1 VISQARLRF
10 VLRLG
15 LVAVAVLLSL
25 GLVVTFAPTYAV
37 RYLVGAELDALGI
50 RYDGLETLDIRP
62 WTRELRLGPVQFGQ
76 QASTPGGVGDLD
88 LSLRVHPL
96 LRRRVAIERLVISD
110 IEILVTRDADGALAL
125 NGIALDELLTG
136 AEESAENGTASGL
149 WTAGVD
155 ALELR
160 DSTVIFKRSDGGVL
174 EVEVE
179 RLVMTDFR
187 AWEPDHPGRFEL
199 TARVNDIQ
207 LNWSGEARPFADK
220 ITLNINSRTAQAD
233 LPKVIRFTGPLGL
246 DRHEGTYDA
255 RLEYE
260 VVIAES
266 GHLDVQASG
275 TIDISGVDY
284 ARSGVFALALDQAQL
299 ELDLHF
305 TSSVGGDQALKGD
318 IAIDVGPASADLG
331 DRTRLAA
338 RGNLA
343 AQSIDAALTQGGAL
357 QIDFQPDVD
366 LTELSFS
373 GPLEISVD
381 VLLELLVRLQS
392 LSAAKTLSTAHTGL
406 EDLTGKTLQLPASE
420 VGIDRLVA
428 RGERLALRSKDGH
441 AKLDLEAAI
450 ELDAVDIEGEQRSIR
465 VKQARGAIERLI
477 ATSGDGLLRVEAS
490 ADAVLA
496 AGEARGPRGE
506 LTIDGLEA
514 QVDDL
519 NLQVRAGALSMQ
531 LSASGKGD
539 AFQGLAYAAE
549 GRPQMQLSSN
559 SLSAVLARSSL
570 DIEPGVLGWQ
580 AAGDAVAEVVAIRF
594 ADGEAGSLE
603 VARAEIS
610 ALQADS
616 PLRLAADILT
626 LAGLDLSLSRSFLL
640 ALMQG
645 GDTTTETRV
654 DTSVAPPVSTGPN
667 AVEPRGERSPADGD
681 SAKPKI
687 DVRRIQALLAE
698 LGHDLGPIDG
708 LMGRRTAS
716 AIRSFQTAE
725 GLSVDGR
732 IDAGLLAALERRAE
746 PPAQM
751 EPQPPVQARAGAST
765 PVAWRLGRLSL
776 PGNPMVRFRDDLVSP
791 NVVVDARFSRL
802 EVQDLDSHDP
812 GQRALLDVAAEINER
827 TELTLSGWIAGLV
840 APSELEIQAEVANL
854 QLATY
859 SPYAA
864 AFAGVPL
871 DGGRLDAAT
880 DLKAAA
886 GKLQGEL
893 RLEIDQIALGSA
905 NEADPQRVGG
915 TGGVPLR
922 TAVDLLADADGRIA
936 LTLPITGSVA
946 SPDIDIGPAVN
957 KAIGGVLKT
966 VFPPTLVASMLADLT
981 KGGTPSL
988 DAMEF
993 APGSAALTQAHRRY
1007 ADDVAK
1013 LAKQRPRLSLKVCGR
1028 ATAKDIAA
1036 LEPKNQPAM
1045 RDAEGRQPPQAESDP
1060 APVALGASDEQA
1072 LHELAVERQRILIAY
1087 LIERGGVDPARITE
1101 CRSTFDPTDQGNPR
1115 AEVVF

>member
-1 VISQARLRF
+1 
-10 VLRLG
+10 
-15 LVAVAVLLSL
+15 
-25 GLVVTFAPTYAV
+25 VTHDT
-37 RYLVGAELDALGI
+37 
-50 RYDGLETLDIRP
+50 
-62 WTRELRLGPVQFGQ
+62 
-76 QASTPGGVGDLD
+76 
-88 LSLRVHPL
+88 
-96 LRRRVAIERLVISD
+96 
-110 IEILVTRDADGALAL
+110 DGALSL
-125 NGIALDELLTG
+125 NGIALDQLLPETSQS
-136 AEESAENGTASGL
+136 AAPDTESGSWMT
-149 WTAGVD
+149 GVD

-160 DSTVIFKRSDGGVL
+160 DSTLIFQRSDGGTL
-174 EVEVE
+174 AVEVE

-199 TARVNDIQ
+199 TAGVNDIQ
-207 LNWSGEARPFADK
+207 LNWSGEARPFADN
-220 ITLNINSRTAQAD
+220 ITLNIDSRTTQAE
-233 LPKVIRFTGPLGL
+233 LPKLIRFTGPLGL
-246 DRHEGTYDA
+246 DRREGTYDA

-260 VVIAES
+260 VMIAES
-266 GHLDVQASG
+266 GHLDVQVSG

-305 TSSVGGDQALKGD
+305 ASSVGGDRALEGD
-318 IAIDVGPASADLG
+318 IAIDVGLTSADLG
-331 DRTRLAA
+331 DQTRLAA

-343 AQSIDAALTQGGAL
+343 AQSIDAALTQAGAL
-357 QIDFQPDVD
+357 EIAFQPDID

-406 EDLTGKTLQLPASE
+406 DDLTGKTLQLPASE
-420 VGIDRLVA
+420 VSIDRLAA
-428 RGERLALRSKDGH
+428 RGERLTLRSEDGH

-490 ADAVLA
+490 ADAALA
-496 AGEARGPRGE
+496 AGEAQGPRGE
-506 LTIDGLEA
+506 LTVDGIEG

-519 NLQVRAGALSMQ
+519 NLQVRAGALAME

-539 AFQGLAYAAE
+539 AFQGLAYAAK
-549 GRPQMQLSSN
+549 GRPQMRLSSD
-559 SLSAVLARSSL
+559 SLNAVLARSSL

-580 AAGDAVAEVVAIRF
+580 AAGDAAVEAVAIRF

-610 ALQADS
+610 ALQAES
-616 PLRLAADILT
+616 PLRLTADTLT
-626 LAGLDLSLSRSFLL
+626 LAGLDLSLSRSLL
-640 ALMQG
+640 VALMQG
-645 GDTTTETRV
+645 GSATTEAGA
-654 DTSVAPPVSTGPN
+654 DASVASTVSPGPT
-667 AVEPRGERSPADGD
+667 AARAKGGRTPA
-681 SAKPKI
+681 SADPARPAI

-698 LGHDLGPIDG
+698 LGYDPGPIDG
-708 LMGRRTAS
+708 LAGRRTAS

-732 IDAGLLAALERRAE
+732 IETGLLAALERRAG
-746 PPAQM
+746 PPARM
-751 EPQPPVQARAGAST
+751 EPQPPAKAGAGAST
-765 PVAWRLGRLSL
+765 PVEWRLGRLSL
-776 PGNPMVRFRDDLVSP
+776 PGNPVVLFRDDLVSP

-802 EVQDLDSHDP
+802 EAQDLGSHEP

-827 TELTLSGWIAGLV
+827 TQLTLSGWIAGL
-840 APSELEIQAEVANL
+840 ATPSELEIQAEVADL

-880 DLKAAA
+880 DLKAVA
-886 GKLQGEL
+886 GNLEGEL
-893 RLEIDQIALGSA
+893 RLEIDQITLGLA
-905 NEADPQRVGG
+905 GETDPQGVQA
-915 TGGVPLR
+915 TGGVSLQ
-922 TAVDLLADADGRIA
+922 TAVDLLDDAEGRIA
-936 LTLPITGSVA
+936 LTLPITGTVA
-946 SPDIDIGPAVN
+946 SPDIDIGPALN

-966 VFPPTLVASMLADLT
+966 VFPPTLVASILADLT
-981 KGGTPSL
+981 KGGGPSL
-988 DAMEF
+988 DAIEF
-993 APGSAALTQAHRRY
+993 VPGTATLIQGHRRY

-1028 ATAKDIAA
+1028 ATAKDVAA
-1036 LEPKNQPAM
+1036 LGSKNQPTI
-1045 RDAEGRQPPQAESDP
+1045 RDAEGRQPLRAEPEP
-1060 APVALGASDEQA
+1060 APVALGAPDEQA

-1087 LIERGGVDPARITE
+1087 LIERGSIDPARIIE
-1101 CRSTFDPTDQGNPR
+1101 CRANFDPTDQGNPR
-1115 AEVVF
+1115 VEVLF